1 MELVVGKNELLREL
15 QLFQGIVERKN
26 TIPIL
31 ANVLIEAKGNEVRML
46 ATDLE
51 VALRSRCDAAV
62 AKGGSLTLP
71 AKKLYEIVKALPETD
86 VRIQE
91 DKNGVKVAADKFD
104 SRMQTLPRE
113 DFPTLPEA
121 ERYRACDAAA
131 RGAEGDGRENAV
143 RDHRRRHA
151 VFPERRDVRAE
162 TRLDEPR
169 GHRRPSPRARDCEA
183 RRSERVGI
191 KAGEEVKV
199 ILPKK
204 TLLELGKLLSEG
216 EGDISYER
224 GENHLFFEV
233 GGRMLISRM
242 IDGQFPAYE
251 RVIPK
256 GNDKDIEFERE
267 RLTNA
272 VKRVALLSNER
283 SRAVKFEIEKGKV
296 EVTSSSSEFG
306 EAREQ
311 LAVDYQGSAM
321 AISFNAQ
328 YVLDFLNVVE
338 TDVVSLS
345 LKDEVSQAVMKPSRR
360 AGVRLH
366 LRDHA
371 DANLTENLKDTRGT
385 SRTTADRPDR
395 RAPHPRYSGITGPE
409 WERSAP
415 PTITARTR
423 SRFSRAWKRCGSGPP
438 CTSGRPARP
447 GLHHLVYEIVDN
459 SIDEALAGLLRPG
472 QRHHPHRQ
480 LDHRRRQRPRHSRR
494 SDARERQSAAEVV
507 LTVLHAGGKFDNDS
521 YKVSGGLHGV
531 GVSVVNALSERL
543 DLEIWRNGQVYQQS
557 YERGTPITTL
567 EATGTTQRRG
577 TKVTFKPDPQ
587 IFETDRLQLRH
598 AGAAPARARL
608 PQRRHP
614 HHDRRRARR
623 QESQV
628 SVRRRHRV
636 VRRAPEQEQGGR
648 QRQADLH
655 EGRRRTA
662 STPRSPCSG
671 TTATPS

>member
-1 MELVVGKNELLREL
+1 MELVVGKNLLLREL

-71 AKKLYEIVKALPETD
+71 AKKLYEIIKALPETD

-113 DFPTLPEA
+113 DFPSLPETTGAASSTLPREQLREMVA
-121 ERYRACDAAA
+121 KTQFAITGEDTRYFLNGALFVLRADSMSLVAT
-131 RGAEGDGRENAV
+131 D
-143 RDHRRRHA
+143 
-151 VFPERRDVRAE
+151 
-162 TRLDEPR
+162 
-169 GHRRPSPRARDCEA
+169 GHRLALVTVNREGSDPA
-183 RRSERVGI
+183 V

-204 TLLELGKLLSEG
+204 TLLELGKLLSEA

-224 GENHLFFEV
+224 GENHLFFGV
-233 GGRMLISRM
+233 GDRVLISRM

-283 SRAVKFEIEKGKV
+283 SRAVKFEIDKGTV

-311 LAVDYQGSAM
+311 LAVDYQGSALN
-321 AISFNAQ
+321 ISFNAQ

-345 LKDEVSQAVMKPSRR
+345 LKDEVSQAVMKP
-360 AGVRLH
+360 
-366 LRDHA
+366 
-371 DANLTENLKDTRGT
+371 
-385 SRTTADRPDR
+385 
-395 RAPHPRYSGITGPE
+395 
-409 WERSAP
+409 
-415 PTITARTR
+415 
-423 SRFSRAWKRCGSGPP
+423 
-438 CTSGRPARP
+438 
-447 GLHHLVYEIVDN
+447 
-459 SIDEALAGLLRPG
+459 
-472 QRHHPHRQ
+472 
-480 LDHRRRQRPRHSRR
+480 
-494 SDARERQSAAEVV
+494 
-507 LTVLHAGGKFDNDS
+507 
-521 YKVSGGLHGV
+521 V
-531 GVSVVNALSERL
+531 GA
-543 DLEIWRNGQVYQQS
+543 
-557 YERGTPITTL
+557 
-567 EATGTTQRRG
+567 
-577 TKVTFKPDPQ
+577 
-587 IFETDRLQLRH
+587 
-598 AGAAPARARL
+598 
-608 PQRRHP
+608 
-614 HHDRRRARR
+614 
-623 QESQV
+623 
-628 SVRRRHRV
+628 
-636 VRRAPEQEQGGR
+636 QGYDYTYVIMPMR
-648 QRQADLH
+648 I
-655 EGRRRTA
+655 
-662 STPRSPCSG
+662 
-671 TTATPS
+671 